1 MISSLDYLDND
12 VSNVLS
18 DFINVRR
25 NYDNVIKDLKVLI
38 NVNILAKYL
47 TSFDNYNSN
56 CYNYFNKEQDILRL
70 AYNLI
75 TEKKKT
81 RWLHNWPTKPTSFVP
96 WNWTYKQLL
105 IKKSNEDYIIGT
117 GHWKLKK
124 FPPNKNKYSLNR
136 LLIVKFKKQQV

>member
-1 MISSLDYLDND
+1 MTQSLLKFY
-12 VSNVLS
+12 
-18 DFINVRR
+18 
-25 NYDNVIKDLKVLI
+25 VIAYASGHKG
-38 NVNILAKYL
+38 N
-47 TSFDNYNSN
+47 
-56 CYNYFNKEQDILRL
+56 QL

-96 WNWTYKQLL
+96 WNWTYKQLR
-105 IKKSNEDYIIGT
+105 IKKSNEDYIIGS

-136 LLIVKFKKQQV
+136 LLIVKFKKRQV

>member
-1 MISSLDYLDND
+1 MT
-12 VSNVLS
+12 
-18 DFINVRR
+18 FI
-25 NYDNVIKDLKVLI
+25 YH
-38 NVNILAKYL
+38 
-47 TSFDNYNSN
+47 
-56 CYNYFNKEQDILRL
+56 YFNKEQDILRL

-136 LLIVKFKKQQV
+136 LLIVKFKKRQV

>member
-1 MISSLDYLDND
+1 MISTLDYLDND

-47 TSFDNYNSN
+47 TSFDNYNY
-56 CYNYFNKEQDILRL
+56 YNYFNKEQDTLRL

-75 TEKKKT
+75 TYFFA
-81 RWLHNWPTKPTSFVP
+81 SMYVCF
-96 WNWTYKQLL
+96 
-105 IKKSNEDYIIGT
+105 
-117 GHWKLKK
+117 
-124 FPPNKNKYSLNR
+124 SL
-136 LLIVKFKKQQV
+136 